1 MPRYVALLRGVSPM
15 NCKMA
20 ELTAALEA
28 AGFENVKTV
37 LSSGNAVFDARKA
50 SDAALQRKCEAAME
64 QGLGR
69 SFATVVRSVE
79 HLQALIERDPFSR
92 FKLPKDAKRVV
103 TFVRDPA
110 KAQAPLKLPIE
121 FEGTRILAVEGS
133 EVFTA
138 YVPQQNNPAFMTLI
152 EKTFGKDVTTR
163 TWDTVRKCAAA

>member
-50 SDAALQRKCEAAME
+50 SDAALQQKCEAAME
-64 QGLGR
+64 QALGR

-79 HLQALIERDPFSR
+79 YLESLLARDPFAA
-92 FKLPKDAKRVV
+92 FKLPPAAKRVV
-103 TFVRDPA
+103 TFLREPA
-110 KAQAPLKLPIE
+110 KHGALKLPLE
-121 FEGTRILAVEGS
+121 LGGARILARDGGEI
-133 EVFTA
+133 FTA
-138 YVPQQNNPAFMTLI
+138 YLPIDKTPVFMQLI
-152 EKTFGKDVTTR
+152 EKTFGKDLTTR